1 MKKMVFP
8 AAVLC
13 VLLGFSCAWADATV
27 ESFIQFGGFSGNG
40 AYEGTT
46 VTRIQGDKQAETSS
60 IKFTGAVLSW
70 AAGKSETTT
79 ITRID
84 KGVIWTLDAKKKTY
98 VESPLAGFDLD
109 EMEGVQG
116 ADASEEIDEGEE
128 PRVKVTRS
136 EFQVK
141 KTGAKQTINGF
152 ACEEYLMTWLVELQ
166 DLETKEK
173 TVNTMNTNLWT
184 TPETPAIKKLQAEQK
199 AFSKAYMK
207 KLGINISP
215 DEMQQFGMGAFAMAS
230 GASDEELAKGFE
242 KFKKEMAKVKGY
254 PIRTVVDWST
264 EGGGPAAPEA
274 GEEPEDSGGFSI
286 PTSKDDLLGG
296 LGSMVSGAV
305 SKKVADSTKPDAD
318 EPFFSSTTEVKAI
331 STDTVPAGVFDIPS
345 GYKRQQ

>member
-27 ESFIQFGGFSGNG
+27 ESFIRFGGFGGNG

-46 VTRIQGDKQAETSS
+46 ITRIQGDRQIETSS

-84 KGVIWTLDAKKKTY
+84 KGVIWALDTKKKTY
-98 VESPLAGFDLD
+98 VESPLAGFDPD
-109 EMEGVQG
+109 ELKGGQDMGEG
-116 ADASEEIDEGEE
+116 EEIDEEE
-128 PRVKVTRS
+128 KPLVKVTRS
-136 EFQVK
+136 EFKVE

-152 ACEEYLMTWLVELQ
+152 ACEEYLMTWIVELQ

-173 TVNTMNTNLWT
+173 TANTMNTSLWT
-184 TPETPAIKKLQAEQK
+184 TSETPAIKKLQAEQK
-199 AFSKAYMK
+199 AFSQAYMK
-207 KLGINISP
+207 KLGINVSP

-242 KFKKEMAKVKGY
+242 KFKKEMTKVKGY
-254 PIRTVVDWST
+254 PIRTVVNWSV
-264 EGGGPAAPEA
+264 EGDMPAAPEA
-274 GEEPEDSGGFSI
+274 EEEPGGISI
-286 PTSKDDLLGG
+286 PTGKDDLLGG
-296 LGSMVSGAV
+296 LGSMVSKAV
-305 SKKVADSTKPDAD
+305 SKKVSDSTRPDAN

-331 STDTVPAGVFDIPS
+331 STDALAAGTFDIPS
-345 GYKRQQ
+345 GYKRLQ

>member
-8 AAVLC
+8 AAMLG

-27 ESFIQFGGFSGNG
+27 ESFIRFGGFGGNG

-46 VTRIQGDKQAETSS
+46 VTRIQGDKQVETSS

-84 KGVIWTLDAKKKTY
+84 KGVVWTLDTKKKTY
-98 VESPLAGFDLD
+98 VESPLAGFDPD
-109 EMEGVQG
+109 ELEGGQ
-116 ADASEEIDEGEE
+116 DMSTGEE
-128 PRVKVTRS
+128 LDDGEQPRVKMTRS
-136 EFQVK
+136 EFQVQ
-141 KTGAKQTINGF
+141 KTGAKQNINGF

-166 DLETKEK
+166 DLDTKEK
-173 TVNTMNTNLWT
+173 TTNTMKTSLWT
-184 TPETPAIKKLQAEQK
+184 TPETSVIKKLQADQK

-207 KLGINISP
+207 KLGIDISP
-215 DEMQQFGMGAFAMAS
+215 DEMQRFGMGAFAMAS

-242 KFKKEMAKVKGY
+242 KFKKEMTKVKGY
-254 PIRTVVDWST
+254 PIRTMVDWST

-274 GEEPEDSGGFSI
+274 GEKPEDSGGFSI

-296 LGSMVSGAV
+296 LGSMVSKAV
-305 SKKVADSTKPDAD
+305 SKKVTNSTKPDAD

-331 STDTVPAGVFDIPS
+331 STDTVSAGVFDIPS

>member
-1 MKKMVFP
+1 MKKMVFL
-8 AAVLC
+8 AVVLC
-13 VLLGFSCAWADATV
+13 VLLGFSCAWADATM
-27 ESFIQFGGFSGNG
+27 ESAIRFGGFGGNG

-46 VTRIQGDKQAETSS
+46 VTRIQGDRQIETSS

-84 KGVIWTLDAKKKTY
+84 KGVIWALDTKKKTY
-98 VESPLAGFDLD
+98 VESPLAGFDPD
-109 EMEGVQG
+109 ELEGGQDMG
-116 ADASEEIDEGEE
+116 EGEEIDDEE
-128 PRVKVTRS
+128 KPLVKVTRS
-136 EFQVK
+136 EFKVE

-152 ACEEYLMTWLVELQ
+152 ACEEYLMTWLVELK

-199 AFSKAYMK
+199 AFSQAYMK
-207 KLGINISP
+207 KLGINVSP

-254 PIRTVVDWST
+254 AIRTVVNWSV
-264 EGGGPAAPEA
+264 EGDRPAATEPE
-274 GEEPEDSGGFSI
+274 EEPGGISI
-286 PTSKDDLLGG
+286 PTGKDDLLGG
-296 LGSMVSGAV
+296 LGSMVSKAV
-305 SKKVADSTKPDAD
+305 SKKVSDSTSPDAN
-318 EPFFSSTTEVKAI
+318 EPFFSSTTEVKSI
-331 STDTVPAGVFDIPS
+331 STGALPAGTFDIPS
-345 GYKRQQ
+345 GYKRLL